1 MRKNQTAGCKLIGPQ
16 ATLSGHVY
24 LRIDSNWQV
33 PDVRF
38 KDMLEKAK
46 QHALDCDCTV
56 YIELKEQA
64 RNKVDAVLL
73 VVEALKDVQV
83 KANIGIGSAAD
94 QDAVAALGILIQTM
108 DTCSMVLVEAMTH
121 SDKIGGIWPSML
133 KVPNSCT
140 DVFLLQEWLIDRELI

>member
-83 KANIGIGSAAD
+83 KANIGIGSAAN
-94 QDAVAALGILIQTM
+94 QDAVAALGILIQNVV
-108 DTCSMVLVEAMTH
+108 TCTTVLLETLTL
-121 SDKIGGIWPSML
+121 SEDGGHWSSML
-133 KVPNSCT
+133 KVPSSCT
-140 DVFLLQEWLIDRELI
+140 DAFLLQEWLIDRELI